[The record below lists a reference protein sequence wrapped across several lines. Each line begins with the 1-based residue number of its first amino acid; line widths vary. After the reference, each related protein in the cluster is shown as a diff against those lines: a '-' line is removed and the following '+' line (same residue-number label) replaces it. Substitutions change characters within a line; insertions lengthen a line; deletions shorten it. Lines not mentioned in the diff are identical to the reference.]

1 MNTDDLIFISSVDMN
16 KHPIKNTK
24 QALKIKYY
32 YTLEHY
38 VRECVKSDFIESRLD
53 LYKKCMLSGETENID
68 FRKSEESI
76 VTCRFQPWRNKYKL
90 WLACDLMLICCELST
105 CRKAIE
111 LMKASTTK
119 KQSLLIESLLEYID
133 TGDDAINQSV
143 FDSCR
148 DLIKQ
153 YWDNRKF
160 RELTEKRI
168 LITANMSSGKST
180 LINALIGSDVARAS
194 QEVCTGNLCFYYNLP
209 FEDGNTHFRGETNN
223 LASTESEYKSF
234 EWSSV
239 ISIAKYFSSKCSTMK
254 RICLVDTP
262 GVNSAIR
269 REHGKIAKKCILETH
284 CDQLIYVLNANKLG
298 TDEEIAYLKW
308 IYKNVPSEKIIFVL
322 NKLDDFRKAEDN
334 IEMSIKGVKID
345 LQKLG
350 FVEPNIY
357 PISAY
362 FAYLLRKEESQESL
376 SEDELDEILLYKK
389 KFMKPE
395 YNLSIFYGEVDCGD
409 DYEGFLKRSGIY
421 YLEENLYGGL
431 Q

>member
-1 MNTDDLIFISSVDMN
+1 
-16 KHPIKNTK
+16 
-24 QALKIKYY
+24 
-32 YTLEHY
+32 
-38 VRECVKSDFIESRLD
+38 
-53 LYKKCMLSGETENID
+53 
-68 FRKSEESI
+68 
-76 VTCRFQPWRNKYKL
+76 
-90 WLACDLMLICCELST
+90 
-105 CRKAIE
+105 
-111 LMKASTTK
+111 
-119 KQSLLIESLLEYID
+119 
-133 TGDDAINQSV
+133 
-143 FDSCR
+143 
-148 DLIKQ
+148 
-153 YWDNRKF
+153 
-160 RELTEKRI
+160 
-168 LITANMSSGKST
+168 
-180 LINALIGSDVARAS
+180 
-194 QEVCTGNLCFYYNLP
+194 
-209 FEDGNTHFRGETNN
+209 
-223 LASTESEYKSF
+223 
-234 EWSSV
+234 
-239 ISIAKYFSSKCSTMK
+239 MK

-409 DYEGFLKRSGIY
+409 V
-421 YLEENLYGGL
+421 
-431 Q
+431 